1 MSFYGLIYKLFAR
14 PVRGLWRISYE
25 GTENIPETGCI
36 LICNHTS
43 FSDVLVLEASA
54 TRQIFFMGKAELFKI
69 PLLKQLITA
78 LGAFPVNRGGAD
90 ITSIKRT
97 ISEIQSGKIVGI
109 FPQGTRHPY
118 VDPRETEIK
127 GGVGMIAYRA
137 KADILPVFIDGAAGR
152 TKVFRKTKVTFG
164 KLVKFDEIPFEK
176 DGKKDYEGATR
187 YVFAKACELKYGEG
201 AGEVLP
207 APSEAEKND

>member
-1 MSFYGLIYKLFAR
+1 MSFFGFIYKVFHR
-14 PVRGLWRISYE
+14 PIRGLWRVSCE

-36 LICNHTS
+36 LVCNHTS
-43 FSDVLVLEASA
+43 FSDVLVLEIAS
-54 TRQIFFMGKAELFKI
+54 TRQVFFMGKAELFKI
-69 PLLKQLITA
+69 PVLKQLISA

-97 ISEIQSGKIVGI
+97 ISEIQSGKVVGI
-109 FPQGTRHPY
+109 FPQGTRHPF
-118 VDPRETEIK
+118 VDPRETEVK

-137 KADILPVFIDGAAGR
+137 KADVLPVFIDGAAGR
-152 TKVFRKTKVTFG
+152 TKIFRKNKVIFG
-164 KLVKFDEIPFEK
+164 KLIKFDEIPFEV

-201 AGEVLP
+201 NGMIPSAVHGE
-207 APSEAEKND
+207 SAE

>member
-1 MSFYGLIYKLFAR
+1 MSFFGFIYKVFHR
-14 PVRGLWRISYE
+14 PIRGLWRVSSE
-25 GTENIPETGCI
+25 GAENVPETGCI
-36 LICNHTS
+36 LVCNHTS
-43 FSDVLVLEASA
+43 FSDVLVLEVASS
-54 TRQIFFMGKAELFKI
+54 RQVFFMGKAELFKI
-69 PLLKQLITA
+69 PVLKQLISA

-97 ISEIQSGKIVGI
+97 ISEIQSGKVVGI

-118 VDPRETEIK
+118 VDPRGTEVK

-137 KADILPVFIDGAAGR
+137 KADVLPVFIDSAAGR
-152 TKVFRKTKVTFG
+152 TKIFRKNKVIFG
-164 KLVKFDEIPFEK
+164 KLIKFDEIPFEA

-201 AGEVLP
+201 SGQLP
-207 APSEAEKND
+207 IPEEGGAE

>member
-1 MSFYGLIYKLFAR
+1 MSFFGFIYKVFHR
-14 PVRGLWRISYE
+14 PIRGLWRVSSE

-36 LICNHTS
+36 LVCNHTS
-43 FSDVLVLEASA
+43 FSDVLVLEIAS
-54 TRQIFFMGKAELFKI
+54 TRQVFFMGKAELFKI
-69 PLLKQLITA
+69 PVLKQLISA

-97 ISEIQSGKIVGI
+97 ISEIQSGKVVGI
-109 FPQGTRHPY
+109 FPQGTRHPF
-118 VDPRETEIK
+118 VDPRETEVK

-137 KADILPVFIDGAAGR
+137 KADVLPVFIDGAAGR
-152 TKVFRKTKVTFG
+152 TKIFRKNKVIFG
-164 KLVKFDEIPFEK
+164 KLIKFDEIPFEV

-201 AGEVLP
+201 NGMIPSAVHGE
-207 APSEAEKND
+207 SAE

>member
-1 MSFYGLIYKLFAR
+1 MSFFGFIYKVFHR
-14 PVRGLWRISYE
+14 PIRGLWRVSSE

-36 LICNHTS
+36 LVCNHTS
-43 FSDVLVLEASA
+43 FSDVLVLEIAS
-54 TRQIFFMGKAELFKI
+54 TRQVFFMGKAELFKI
-69 PLLKQLITA
+69 PVLKQLISA

-97 ISEIQSGKIVGI
+97 ISEIQSGKVVGI
-109 FPQGTRHPY
+109 FPQGTRHPF
-118 VDPRETEIK
+118 VDPRETEVK

-152 TKVFRKTKVTFG
+152 TKIFRKNKVIFG
-164 KLVKFDEIPFEK
+164 KLIKFDEIPFEV

-201 AGEVLP
+201 NGMIPSAVHGE
-207 APSEAEKND
+207 SAE